1 VLGWLGG
8 VGAVTVGAG
17 GTVRGAGCVA
27 LALLPEPL
35 AEGVVG
41 FTGGVAV

>member
-1 VLGWLGG
+1 MTGAG

-17 GTVRGAGCVA
+17 GVAVCGGGSVA

-41 FTGGVAV
+41 FTGGVVAV